1 MGVIHLPLTQLVPLF
16 RLSQTIGFLMTI
28 IIGGDSIDH
37 NFMIKPKT
45 PPFKFHKADSSFNTR
60 HVMIE

>member
-1 MGVIHLPLTQLVPLF
+1 MGVIHLSLTQLVPLF

-45 PPFKFHKADSSFNTR
+45 PHLNSIRQIHHSTPDMS
-60 HVMIE
+60 